1 MDTQRLAMEAIRELA
16 SGPFPTQ
23 DHADVARDL
32 IDDIVLHMDFEP
44 LHPDWILGDVGPANQ
59 RKVITDAARRACE
72 RYARAV
78 QREES

>member
-23 DHADVARDL
+23 DHTEVARDL
-32 IDDIVLHMDFEP
+32 IDDIVLHTLQF
-44 LHPDWILGDVGPANQ
+44 DWILGDVGPANQ
-59 RKVITDAARRACE
+59 RKLITDAARRACE

-78 QREES
+78 RREES

>member
-1 MDTQRLAMEAIRELA
+1 MDTQRLAFEAIRELA
-16 SGPFPTQ
+16 SGPFPTD
-23 DHADVARDL
+23 DHVATANEL
-32 IDDIVLHMDFEP
+32 IDDIRGQLVTILP
-44 LHPDWILGDVGPANQ
+44 LNWILEDVGPANQ